1 MKLAALLPCL
11 TIVTVKVEGSPYDE
25 QNTPWL
31 PTTILE
37 SVLLH
42 EAYVSETSTTSL
54 FFAARTCES
63 FTRCSLF
70 CQDSESS
77 FSYWFII
84 ADPFLDHS
92 DQGVTKKCWARQLRG
107 NFISDKNGVS
117 VSAWP
122 HNLWYHARKPDS
134 DFLDGYYNGN
144 IDQTLHLWPS
154 YGAYFVIDLGSEVYI
169 WRIKIFRSELGRKL
183 GRFRKVSI
191 RLGHTAETGDFSRYS
206 ELAYFNGDPTHLNFF
221 FVVEPKP
228 PQVGRYISVQTMSTK
243 DLQVAHVQV
252 QIFTKEDYYHLHQNY
267 K

>member
-1 MKLAALLPCL
+1 MKLPALLPCL
-11 TIVTVKVEGSPYDE
+11 AIVTVKVEGSPYDE

-77 FSYWFII
+77 FSFWLIL
-84 ADPFLDHS
+84 ADPFLDYS
-92 DQGVTKKCWARQLRG
+92 NQGVSKKCWTRQLRG
-107 NFISDKNGVS
+107 NFISDKNGVT

-122 HNLWYHARKPDS
+122 FNWMFPARTTDD
-134 DFLDGYYNGN
+134 DFLDGYYNN
-144 IDQTLHLWPS
+144 DVDQTLHIWPT
-154 YGAYFVIDLGSEVYI
+154 YGAYFIIDLGSEVYV
-169 WRIKIFRSELGRKL
+169 WRIKIYRGGVGVSF
-183 GRFRKVSI
+183 GRFSKVSI

-206 ELAYFNGDPTHLNFF
+206 ELGFFDGDPTDTYFS
-221 FVVEPKP
+221 FVVEPEY
-228 PQVGRYISVQTMSTK
+228 PQIGRFISVQTMSTVS
-243 DLQVAHVQV
+243 LQVGHVQV
-252 QIFTKEDYYHLHQNY
+252 QIFTKEEYYRVHHN
-267 K
+267 KK

>member
-1 MKLAALLPCL
+1 MKLATLLPCL
-11 TIVTVKVEGSPYDE
+11 AIVTLKVRGSPYDE
-25 QNTPWL
+25 QNTPWK
-31 PTTILE
+31 PATILE

-77 FSYWFII
+77 FSFWFII

-92 DQGVTKKCWARQLRG
+92 NQGVTKKCWTRQLRG
-107 NFISDKNGVS
+107 NFISDKNGVT

-122 HNLWYHARKPDS
+122 FHSLFPARTTDD
-134 DFLDGYYNGN
+134 DFLDGYYNGDQ
-144 IDQTLHLWPS
+144 DQTLHLWPS
-154 YGAYFVIDLGSEVYI
+154 YGAYFIIDLGSEVYVR
-169 WRIKIFRSELGRKL
+169 RIKIFRSEANRIL

-206 ELAYFNGDPTHLNFF
+206 ELAYFNADPTDFF

-228 PQVGRYISVQTMSTK
+228 PQIGRFISVQTMSTK

-252 QIFTKEDYYHLHQNY
+252 QIFTKED
-267 K
+267 